1 MSDFKVY
8 KGVEHLHLLN
18 TCTQICF
25 DTETLQLNPEEGK
38 LRLLQFGDMARKTI
52 VLIDLFETD
61 EDGREEIRKFFE
73 TPRHSWI
80 AHNAIFDLSWCSV
93 YGWYPNAA
101 FTYCTLLWSRLLT
114 NGQPKMEHKLSAVA
128 KRYLGIE
135 LDKEQQTS
143 NWGGELSQEQ
153 LDYAAKDVEVLCQL
167 SVKLLPTIQQERLK
181 DAFDLECKALPAL
194 ASMSVNGLPWDRTML
209 EEASVDYAKDVEN
222 LSRELHLQLDA
233 ALPEEHKLP
242 RDPDG
247 SLNLRPRDTGY
258 VRDGTKKYAGFNIG
272 SPKQFIPK
280 LEALLGEVPT
290 DPTTGKVSTSKDA
303 LKQYEG
309 DHPVVAMYL
318 QWKRQEKRRQMTNKF
333 LQHLEPDGYIRASYW
348 QLGTETGRMSCS
360 DPNLQQVPKD
370 STFRAAVR
378 APEGW
383 KILDADYSQMEL
395 RLAAI
400 VADDIKMQ
408 QAFIDGK
415 DLHTATSESLGCD
428 RGIAKTANFSLLY
441 GTGAKA
447 FRNKAAASGIFM
459 TEEEAN
465 RIRSGWLS
473 EYSGIA
479 QWHRDLSNK
488 ADSTQKKGFC
498 EVLVPVS
505 GLRRR
510 LVGPNNKMT
519 NHANTPVQGAGAA
532 ILKQTLNLLWK
543 HIKGME
549 AEAKLAAAVHDELIL
564 LVREDVADKW
574 AQILK
579 ECMEKA
585 EAMWLG
591 PVPAIADV
599 NVADSWA
606 DAH

>member
-1 MSDFKVY
+1 MSDFSVLH
-8 KGVEHLHLLN
+8 GVEHLHKLN
-18 TCTQICF
+18 PATVICF
-25 DTETLQLNPEEGK
+25 DTETLQLNPEFGK
-38 LRLLQFGDMARKTI
+38 LRLLQLGSRTLKTI
-52 VLIDLFETD
+52 VVIDIFQTDD
-61 EDGREEIRKFFE
+61 EDKEKIRQFFNAH
-73 TPRHSWI
+73 RHSWI

-93 YGWYPNAA
+93 YNWYPSCR
-101 FTYCTLLWSRLLT
+101 TYCTMLASRLLT
-114 NGQPKMEHKLSAVA
+114 NGQSKMEHNLAAVA
-128 KRYLGIE
+128 KRWLE
-135 LDKEQQTS
+135 VDVDKEQQRS
-143 NWGGELSQEQ
+143 DWSGELSQEQ
-153 LDYAAKDVEVLCQL
+153 LTYAAKDVELLCEMEGL
-167 SVKLLPTIQQERLK
+167 IAPKINQEGLK
-181 DAFDLECKALPAL
+181 RAFNLECDALPAL

-272 SPKQFIPK
+272 SPKQFVVK
-280 LEALLGEVPT
+280 LEALLGETPK

-370 STFRAAVR
+370 STFRSAVR

-395 RLAAI
+395 RLAAV
-400 VADDIKMQ
+400 VADDIKMK

-428 RGIAKTANFSLLY
+428 RAIAKTANFSLLY

-459 TEEEAN
+459 TVEDAN
-465 RIRSGWLS
+465 RIRSGWLT

-479 QWHRDLSNK
+479 QWHKQLSNK
-488 ADSTQKKGFC
+488 ADRTQKDGC
-498 EVLVPVS
+498 AVVTVPES
-505 GLRRR
+505 GLKRM
-510 LVGPNNKMT
+510 LVGDHNKMT

-532 ILKQTLNLLWK
+532 ILKKTLKLLWK
-543 HIKGME
+543 KIKGKGE
-549 AEAKLAAAVHDELIL
+549 EAKIAAAVHDELIL
-564 LVREDVADKW
+564 LVREDVAEKW
-574 AQILK
+574 ADILK
-579 ECMEKA
+579 NCMEEA
-585 EAMWLG
+585 EACWLG
-591 PVPAIADV
+591 AVPAVADV
-599 NVADSWA
+599 NIADNWA
-606 DAH
+606 EAH